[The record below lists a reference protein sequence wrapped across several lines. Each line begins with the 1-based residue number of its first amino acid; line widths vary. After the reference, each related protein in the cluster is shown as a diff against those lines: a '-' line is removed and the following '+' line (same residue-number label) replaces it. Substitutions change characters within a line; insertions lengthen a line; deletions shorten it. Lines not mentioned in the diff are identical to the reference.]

1 MHQTRT
7 RMAARE
13 IALAIAL
20 LALLLAR
27 LASPPGYMLAAHPP
41 GWGLPGL
48 VPCDGQRA
56 FPAAMDGHM
65 GHEPSKQDHG
75 EKGDPQVCAFA
86 AVGHAFTLASGI
98 PTVGIAEIASRASPL
113 VLRAQQPGRGLAA
126 PPPPKT
132 GPPSFA

>member
-20 LALLLAR
+20 LAMLLAR
-27 LASPPGYMLAAHPP
+27 LASPPGYMLAANPA

-48 VPCDGQRA
+48 VLCDGQRA
-56 FPAAMDGHM
+56 VPTAMAGHM
-65 GHEPSKQDHG
+65 GHEPLKQDHG
-75 EKGDPQVCAFA
+75 KKGDPPVCAFA
-86 AVGHAFTLASGI
+86 AVGQAFTLDPWI
-98 PTVGIAEIASRASPL
+98 PTVEISAIVPCAAPVAL
-113 VLRAQQPGRGLAA
+113 CTQQPGRGLAA

>member
-7 RMAARE
+7 CMAAKE

-20 LALLLAR
+20 FALLLAR
-27 LASPPGYMLAAHPP
+27 LVLPPGYMLAANPA
-41 GWGLPGL
+41 GLGLP
-48 VPCDGQRA
+48 VVTPCDGQRA
-56 FPAAMDGHM
+56 VSTAMDGHM
-65 GHEPSKQDHG
+65 GHEPSKQDHE

-86 AVGHAFTLASGI
+86 AVGQAFTLDPWI
-98 PTVGIAEIASRASPL
+98 PTVGIAEIAPRAAPVML
-113 VLRAQQPGRGLAA
+113 HAQQPGRGLAA